1 MHKFYWNNKQQPR
14 AGNNATVGQTATAD
28 TGFAKSRVVSQETDA
43 NDSVFTSTGKKGCV
57 KMPYSK
63 SEYNFDSAA
72 NMSNSDI
79 GISKQPNAEV
89 SKNALEDFIDDVNPQ
104 LPKRS
109 DGGIRTVVRVTSSP
123 AKDEDAA
130 SSKYRLTTSKSHF
143 DMRQQIQS
151 NNQRNVTS
159 NSHENDQSTIN
170 NNTNATK
177 SGKAPVGSHR
187 VLLKLRRLSGRDSR
201 PKSVHGAEQ
210 ISMESGKGMN
220 CGNKSS
226 GDQSDSISLKGISSS
241 KSMHQFNY
249 FYNRTWN
256 ERSLQKYAP
265 QNNSNSHNY
274 ENVYSGYQEDDDDMT
289 SNSRHGAD
297 AFKAPPVY
305 ENITVA
311 SEYQLNAMISGN
323 NPLVINRLACSP
335 KSSVRMAGSRI
346 SIIPSDYV
354 SDRNNSRDNKVQNA
368 NLNWAS
374 YNQQDSHTPI
384 PPERKGRR
392 NDRNAGVNV
401 KGNNRDETTNYGS
414 VYNDNSHRQLYR
426 SKSCERPKMKDSV
439 RDTFKLLSNETS
451 DRLQTN
457 FNRFSSNFTD
467 KFLASNSIMN
477 KFACGSNSGNGST
490 RSSNSSYNGKSSH
503 SSKMSTGSS
512 SDSSKYSSNVSSTY
526 DSTNENA
533 LHTTN
538 RQSVGITNFIPSID
552 AQVRNNKHDLFIKL
566 HFIV

>member
-1 MHKFYWNNKQQPR
+1 
-14 AGNNATVGQTATAD
+14 
-28 TGFAKSRVVSQETDA
+28 
-43 NDSVFTSTGKKGCV
+43 
-57 KMPYSK
+57 
-63 SEYNFDSAA
+63 
-72 NMSNSDI
+72 
-79 GISKQPNAEV
+79 
-89 SKNALEDFIDDVNPQ
+89 
-104 LPKRS
+104 
-109 DGGIRTVVRVTSSP
+109 
-123 AKDEDAA
+123 
-130 SSKYRLTTSKSHF
+130 
-143 DMRQQIQS
+143 
-151 NNQRNVTS
+151 
-159 NSHENDQSTIN
+159 
-170 NNTNATK
+170 
-177 SGKAPVGSHR
+177 
-187 VLLKLRRLSGRDSR
+187 
-201 PKSVHGAEQ
+201 
-210 ISMESGKGMN
+210 
-220 CGNKSS
+220 
-226 GDQSDSISLKGISSS
+226 
-241 KSMHQFNY
+241 
-249 FYNRTWN
+249 
-256 ERSLQKYAP
+256 
-265 QNNSNSHNY
+265 
-274 ENVYSGYQEDDDDMT
+274 MT
-289 SNSRHGAD
+289 SNSRHGSD

-392 NDRNAGVNV
+392 NDRNA
-401 KGNNRDETTNYGS
+401 KGNSRDETTNYGS

-512 SDSSKYSSNVSSTY
+512 SDGSKYSSNISSTY
-526 DSTNENA
+526 DSSNENA
-533 LHTTN
+533 LHTTT
-538 RQSVGITNFIPSID
+538 RQSVGVTNFIPSID
-552 AQVRNNKHDLFIKL
+552 AQVRNNKHDLFIKS